1 MWWIHRRNG
10 WPRRLAC
17 YTSRSMR
24 CGTGLSHPWRY
35 CRGLSDHV
43 VGCFPSCADAAAVK
57 PAGRWLEERFV
68 KMQALSGDRIHERHS
83 EHRVSVT
90 RGGGVPSMVP
100 SLARIVLIPTPREM
114 PVNGKG
120 KLGNGPESVRAL
132 KPGAVTGRHGVNP
145 PPSFPLPRCPREA
158 GDRPN
163 GNAGEAGWREGC
175 DLKLRR
181 QPKERLRRRDTI
193 QNLHS

>member
-57 PAGRWLEERFV
+57 PAGRGLEGRFG
-68 KMQALSGDRIHERHS
+68 KTRALGGARIHERHS
-83 EHRVSVT
+83 GHRVGPP
-90 RGGGVPSMVP
+90 RGGGGPVDGA
-100 SLARIVLIPTPREM
+100 LAGSYRIDPHPTGNVRQREGQTGQWPRVCASTEARGCDGTAWSKS
-114 PVNGKG
+114 P
-120 KLGNGPESVRAL
+120 AL
-132 KPGAVTGRHGVNP
+132 LSA
-145 PPSFPLPRCPREA
+145 SPLPA
-158 GDRPN
+158 
-163 GNAGEAGWREGC
+163 
-175 DLKLRR
+175 
-181 QPKERLRRRDTI
+181 
-193 QNLHS
+193 